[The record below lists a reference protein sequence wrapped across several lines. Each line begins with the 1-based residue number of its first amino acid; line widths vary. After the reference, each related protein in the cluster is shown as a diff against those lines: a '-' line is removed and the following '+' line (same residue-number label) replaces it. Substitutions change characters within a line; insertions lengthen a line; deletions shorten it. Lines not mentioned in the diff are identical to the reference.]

1 MKRSR
6 ILIADDHLLF
16 ADLCKRLLDTE
27 HEVVGIVRDGR
38 ELLRAAAELK
48 PELIILEI
56 AMPVLNGL
64 DAGEKLKQK
73 LPTKADISLANDTA
87 Q

>member
-1 MKRSR
+1 
-6 ILIADDHLLF
+6 
-16 ADLCKRLLDTE
+16 
-27 HEVVGIVRDGR
+27 
-38 ELLRAAAELK
+38 LK

-56 AMPVLNGL
+56 VMLVLNGL